1 MVKQLKYKTCG
12 LLMILLFFSCNEG
25 KKQWISIDVNLIHI
39 PDSIHTAWLDA
50 IEPAKT
56 WVIDSATIDPLKGNF
71 QFHIYPE
78 GSEGLYRIRLGHQR
92 ILLTLKNADVK
103 ITGDYF
109 KPARLDIQGYAP
121 SRQLQ
126 DFLNS
131 LNAQNQELHLYADKL
146 AQLRKDNAGDSLIRI
161 KRYALEQKR
170 RALLDTILQ
179 EARTTESPVNAVFAL
194 SLLDDQEA
202 WQLGKPVFDALPQR
216 FPDSRLV
223 KQAMAAYAKKLNAA
237 GKSLSVGVGDQ
248 APVLSYPGPQ
258 GKIISLDDFRGKYV
272 LVDFWASWCAPCRAA
287 NPELVKVYHKFKN
300 KDFTIFGVSLDSKKA
315 SWEKAIA
322 QDQLSWSQVS
332 DLKGWNSA
340 PAATYGVEAIPAN
353 FLLNPSGKVI
363 AKNLEAHE
371 LSARLDSIFG
381 SK

>member
-1 MVKQLKYKTCG
+1 
-12 LLMILLFFSCNEG
+12 
-25 KKQWISIDVNLIHI
+25 
-39 PDSIHTAWLDA
+39 
-50 IEPAKT
+50 
-56 WVIDSATIDPLKGNF
+56 
-71 QFHIYPE
+71 
-78 GSEGLYRIRLGHQR
+78 
-92 ILLTLKNADVK
+92 
-103 ITGDYF
+103 
-109 KPARLDIQGYAP
+109 
-121 SRQLQ
+121 
-126 DFLNS
+126 
-131 LNAQNQELHLYADKL
+131 
-146 AQLRKDNAGDSLIRI
+146 
-161 KRYALEQKR
+161 
-170 RALLDTILQ
+170 
-179 EARTTESPVNAVFAL
+179 
-194 SLLDDQEA
+194 
-202 WQLGKPVFDALPQR
+202 
-216 FPDSRLV
+216 
-223 KQAMAAYAKKLNAA
+223 MAAYAKKLNAA